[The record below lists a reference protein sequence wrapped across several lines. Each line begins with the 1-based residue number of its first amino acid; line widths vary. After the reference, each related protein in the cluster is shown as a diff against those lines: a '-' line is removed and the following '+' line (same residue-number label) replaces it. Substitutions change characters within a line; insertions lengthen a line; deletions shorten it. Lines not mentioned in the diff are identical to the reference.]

1 MKVVGFVGA
10 SGTGKS
16 YRSMWLAKEQ
26 HLDYIIDDGLLISH
40 HKIVA
45 GTSAKQEKTK
55 IGSIKRALFVDD
67 VHRFAVAKAIADHDV
82 QGILVLGTSVGMVN
96 KITEALGLHAP
107 DQIIMIE
114 DVATKEEIDQALRS
128 RREQGKH
135 VVPVPTFEIKEA
147 FSGYLVDPL
156 KIFKR
161 RSNNKMYTAEKS
173 IVRPAFSYMGDF
185 RIYDNVLCQMCAHEA
200 RRCAGV
206 YKVHRVTVQNG
217 QDGAEFTV
225 DVTLELGGD
234 LAQHARD
241 IQRQVKAPI
250 EAYTS
255 LVVSR
260 ININVI
266 HLHVPGQKSESK
278 KAGI

>member
-26 HLDYIIDDGLLISH
+26 HLDFIIDDGLLISH

-67 VHRFAVAKAIADHDV
+67 VHRFAVAKAIADNDV
-82 QGILVLGTSVGMVN
+82 QGLLVLGTSVGMVN
-96 KITEALGLHAP
+96 KIVSALGLHPP
-107 DQIIMIE
+107 DQFIMIE
-114 DVATKEEIDQALRS
+114 DVATKEEINLALHF
-128 RREQGKH
+128 RRDEGKH

-185 RIYDNVLCQMCAHEA
+185 RIYDNVLCQMCAHEVK
-200 RRCAGV
+200 RCKGV
-206 YKVHRVTVQNG
+206 CKVQRVTVYKG

-225 DVTLELGGD
+225 DVILD
-234 LAQHARD
+234 LHGEGNLVVRAQE
-241 IQRQVKAPI
+241 IQRRVRIPI

-255 LVVSR
+255 MVVSQV
-260 ININVI
+260 NV
-266 HLHVPGQKSESK
+266 HVVRLQDGR
-278 KAGI
+278 